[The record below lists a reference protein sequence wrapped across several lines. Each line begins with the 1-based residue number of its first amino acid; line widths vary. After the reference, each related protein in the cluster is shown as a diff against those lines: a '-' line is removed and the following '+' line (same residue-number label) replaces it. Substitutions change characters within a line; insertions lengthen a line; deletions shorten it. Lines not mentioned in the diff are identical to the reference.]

1 MALFVVPHQYQKTEL
16 YENSE
21 QELDDAYS
29 WIGTIVHIVCITSNL
44 PLNFNQRLLNTY
56 PIQGGGGRVGVPNT
70 NIHSIQL
77 KIYRRLHHD
86 AYTGPGEA
94 DR

>member
-1 MALFVVPHQYQKTEL
+1 MALFVVAHQYQKTEL

-29 WIGTIVHIVCITSNL
+29 WIGTIAHIVCITSNL

-56 PIQGGGGRVGVPNT
+56 PGRWGEGG
-70 NIHSIQL
+70 L
-77 KIYRRLHHD
+77 KHKYSLNLVKD
-86 AYTGPGEA
+86 LP
-94 DR
+94 